1 MKNKEN
7 FNPTDDKGS
16 GLTADKIKKWAADI
30 ANAKG
35 AQKLEL
41 RKAFK
46 DEYKVNFSQKLVDE
60 TIAGESQPESQPV
73 SEISSEAET
82 TASPEIFSTVK
93 SQVVE
98 KIIELDKFVAD
109 QKAGES
115 KEMEEIKDP
124 KVIKEASEIDEKR
137 DVVVATG
144 EEAMEAVAQKNLD
157 DTNKGGK
164 EEAEADKL
172 EEELNNLMVH
182 FADNRK
188 KFSVKGISKEEK
200 KELQKEKKNL
210 ELSMAFIVEKQRAIK
225 GKTDDE
231 KIVEPEVI
239 TSAVSDGTPE
249 LTPELI
255 PEVDAEPTAE
265 IEVEPVAGP
274 ISEPFTEPVVESE
287 TVQTGEPAPEVV
299 IEPKPEEQ
307 KDDVLEKF
315 KEFNIGEEEI
325 KTLKGFSDLTP
336 AQQFLVYEGLKQ
348 MSLVEVKEGAKN
360 AVDAKIQ
367 SKIKIV
373 TSDMGFWRRNST
385 KVVNA
390 FNGIIPG
397 LTKKYDIA
405 KKEKEGIRNLKTG
418 GLPLQKNNIAE
429 LTNMISAMKIDA
441 TLDQGKIK
449 VNYLP
454 NRESLNAEQNSSL
467 NNFNDIAYK
476 FSQIPKD
483 WAFKTA
489 NKKQQE
495 EYRSQETQYFRAKAD
510 ALEVLGKDPSGGDA
524 LFEMN
529 KADYQVKLMQ
539 FLAAHP
545 DIDKEFSKIE
555 NQSALRKMMSGEAA
569 ARGSYM
575 AGGFA
580 ARHTL
585 TGLIGLGG
593 LPVAAA
599 SFVAMPLAAAGVGAW
614 RARDRAK
621 TGLNEKDI
629 TGRKT
634 NVEAQKTNIEMQR
647 LQVVDEI
654 NKLVPLE
661 YNRSIN
667 IREEWLKTT
676 ATKEQRN
683 KFGALKAKYDE
694 IKKVY
699 DKQNEKER
707 DKTVKHFYLADDF
720 TNKLQISEFATQT
733 KLNESI
739 QGAELSDPKKGFELY
754 EDYKTALYN
763 LKVRIQY
770 TEEKLESGL
779 VNFGSGNSL
788 KSKLDLVQA
797 LSEARTTLILNYKD
811 LEDKEKELKGEEA
824 TRKEQKLKDDTSR
837 DLEKRF
843 NDLFAS
849 KYFKFNQSLSEARK
863 KYIKKEMIKGAGIG
877 ATFAIGG
884 MLLRELAGQFG
895 IIKGPHIGDKV
906 GGQAPEKMAGNPKN
920 YDEMSRRAARALTGE
935 ANNEKYEP
943 IGQSPVEDASTN
955 NAEIFSD
962 KISNEGLNGRSDS
975 AWRSIREIFKK
986 NADKFGYRGD
996 ASDAESLHKWAETQT
1011 ANAVHNSPDV
1021 AKRVVF
1027 EGNHVLLERGS
1038 NGNFFAKVEAG
1049 EGPEPGFLNDASNTP
1064 EVVTSA
1070 TETPTGNIEPKELDA
1085 EKFFAEHPE
1094 ANEQIKKF
1102 GWTTKG
1108 TELHYG
1114 SNKNSIV
1121 FTDDAKDITISGD
1134 GGDGTKIIVNDK
1146 DGSIHEI
1153 VKVKGEFREVDIKT
1167 GEVIQ
1172 NEVEVALQTNEI
1184 VTDKIITDLGLDPD
1198 KFSYGGEE
1206 GLLKTNMDGH
1216 EIVIDTKNNFLKYS
1230 GEHGIWA
1237 QIGAII
1243 NKENISFHLNQ
1254 FNANLVRSEEL
1265 LQNNGFSIQDLVKGN
1280 LRDIDNLYM
1289 NISGRDVILDF
1300 SGPKTLVTYS
1310 WENEELSFSFQ
1321 PGEATKSNIESFL
1334 TEQTGL
1340 EKSASSIQENLM
1352 NGDVKNFASLKTQ
1365 LEQLYGTKF
1374 GELKASEKT
1383 IWRDLYN
1390 DNFAK
1395 KTASSL
1401 GETERQAFKEVVKGF
1416 FYRRIGAE

>member
-7 FNPTDDKGS
+7 FNPTDDVSS

-35 AQKLEL
+35 SQKLEL

-60 TIAGESQPESQPV
+60 TLSQESQPV
-73 SEISSEAET
+73 PEISSEAEI
-82 TASPEIFSTVK
+82 TASPEIFSPVK

-98 KIIELDKFVAD
+98 KVIELDKFVAD

-124 KVIKEASEIDEKR
+124 EVIKKASEIDEAR

-144 EEAMEAVAQKNLD
+144 EEAMEAVVRENSD
-157 DTNKGGK
+157 STDKGEK
-164 EEAEADKL
+164 AEVDKL
-172 EEELNNLMVH
+172 EEELNNLMVQ

-210 ELSMAFIVEKQRAIK
+210 ELSMAFIVEKQRVIK
-225 GKTDDE
+225 GKTNDE

-265 IEVEPVAGP
+265 IEGEPVTAPTGELF
-274 ISEPFTEPVVESE
+274 IEPVVESE

-299 IEPKPEEQ
+299 IEPKPEESRNE
-307 KDDVLEKF
+307 VLEKF

-367 SKIKIV
+367 SKIKVV

-454 NRESLNAEQNSSL
+454 NRESINAEQNSSL

-489 NKKQQE
+489 SKKQQE

-634 NVEAQKTNIEMQR
+634 DVEAQKTNIEIQR

-661 YNRSIN
+661 YNRSIK

-707 DKTVKHFYLADDF
+707 DKTEKHFYLADDF
-720 TNKLQISEFATQT
+720 TNKLKISEFSTQT

-788 KSKLDLVQA
+788 QSKLDLVQA

-877 ATFAIGG
+877 ASFAIGG

-895 IIKGPHIGDKV
+895 IIKGPHIGDQAS
-906 GGQAPEKMAGNPKN
+906 GQAPEKMAGSGQNN
-920 YDEMSRRAARALTGE
+920 AELLQRAAARALTGE
-935 ANNEKYEP
+935 ANKDVYEP
-943 IGQSPVEDASTN
+943 ISQSPVEDASTN
-955 NAEIFSD
+955 NPEIFSD
-962 KISNEGLNGRSDS
+962 IISNEGLSGKSDS
-975 AWRSIREIFKK
+975 VWRSTREIFKN
-986 NADKFGYRGD
+986 NAEKLGYEGN
-996 ASDAESLHKWAETQT
+996 ASDTESLNKWAEVQT
-1011 ANAVHNSPDV
+1011 ANAVHNSGELTD
-1021 AKRVVF
+1021 KVF
-1027 EGNHVLLERGS
+1027 EGNNVILEKNGD
-1038 NGNFFAKVEAG
+1038 GNFIVKVEAG
-1049 EGPEPGFLNDASNTP
+1049 EGLKPEFFSH
-1064 EVVTSA
+1064 
-1070 TETPTGNIEPKELDA
+1070 TEELAEPDT
-1085 EKFFAEHPE
+1085 EKIVNPLESKPAIKVLI
-1094 ANEQIKKF
+1094 NEQIECPVDPNEAAAQ
-1102 GWTTKG
+1102 
-1108 TELHYG
+1108 ELAKQYG
-1114 SNKNSIV
+1114 L
-1121 FTDDAKDITISGD
+1121 
-1134 GGDGTKIIVNDK
+1134 
-1146 DGSIHEI
+1146 E
-1153 VKVKGEFREVDIKT
+1153 
-1167 GEVIQ
+1167 
-1172 NEVEVALQTNEI
+1172 
-1184 VTDKIITDLGLDPD
+1184 PD
-1198 KFSYGGEE
+1198 KFSYGGAD
-1206 GLLKTNMDGH
+1206 GVLKTTYGNHDFFINTNDCTLHLGSINGPDSDIELGERVLGENSPWEAIKQFSDIAAKYENLAASNGFNFKPEDMLSNNH
-1216 EIVIDTKNNFLKYS
+1216 MKANLAEHSIVINLDKNLFSYDWN
-1230 GEHGIWA
+1230 GEEH
-1237 QIGAII
+1237 
-1243 NKENISFHLNQ
+1243 E
-1254 FNANLVRSEEL
+1254 
-1265 LQNNGFSIQDLVKGN
+1265 
-1280 LRDIDNLYM
+1280 Y
-1289 NISGRDVILDF
+1289 
-1300 SGPKTLVTYS
+1300 
-1310 WENEELSFSFQ
+1310 SFQ
-1321 PGEATKSNIESFL
+1321 PGESAKSNIEGFL
-1334 TEQTGL
+1334 EDRGEIERAVETVQNNLLIGKV
-1340 EKSASSIQENLM
+1340 KS
-1352 NGDVKNFASLKTQ
+1352 FASLQRQ
-1365 LEQLYGTKF
+1365 LE
-1374 GELKASEKT
+1374 ELNNGKVLTEKET
-1383 IWRDLYN
+1383 GLWREVYQE
-1390 DNFAK
+1390 NFAK
-1395 KTASSL
+1395 KSASLL
-1401 GETERQAFKEVVKGF
+1401 GDDAKLKVLQNTMNIFLSG
-1416 FYRRIGAE
+1416 GAR